1 MPRSITTS
9 RVIVEGTIN
18 NAAIPASDNDMVT
31 VALDVPRRGYIHRV
45 TLIWGKSTAFAF
57 ADKDGTALLHT
68 VCGLGEG
75 AAVSRLLL
83 DDLKSVFAQA
93 IINPHSADK
102 TGGKV
107 VMGTDMFTWAPVLD
121 FAPGMYSSEGTT
133 ASGGGASGI
142 FYDASL
148 GKLGPN
154 EGGAT
159 LFFTWA
165 NAPASSED
173 LSANAL
179 FCKVRLE
186 IEPVQ

>member
-1 MPRSITTS
+1 MPRSVTTA
-9 RVIVEGTIN
+9 RIIVEGTIN
-18 NAAIPASDNDMVT
+18 NAAIPASQNDMVT

-57 ADKDGTALLHT
+57 GDQDGTALLHT

-93 IINPHSADK
+93 VVNPNDANK
-102 TGGKV
+102 VGGQITL
-107 VMGTDMFTWAPVLD
+107 GTNLFTWAPVLD
-121 FAPGMYSSEGTT
+121 FAPGMHSSAATT
-133 ASGGGASGI
+133 ASGGGPSGL

-165 NAPASSED
+165 GGTATD